1 MTPCE
6 PTTFVVVGM
15 KVMTL
20 PSSVD
25 VNYALNYASV
35 LPRTFMSWCLI
46 KQINNFAFTYALMN
60 SEHGYVITAVK
71 NR

>member
-15 KVMTL
+15 KGMTL

-25 VNYALNYASV
+25 VNCALNYASV
-35 LPRTFMSWCLI
+35 LPRTFMAWCLI
-46 KQINNFAFTYALMN
+46 KQINSFAFTYTLMN